1 MLVINWLFATFLC
14 MIILPSKVFW
24 KEQQFLEKERF
35 WILEYDANICFLHYF
50 HGPPSF
56 WWQTDTE
63 KVQKNTNSKLES
75 ICFCQKLVKCEIWNW
90 PKKGI
95 FLEDHKSSQF
105 AKLFSSPLR
114 WQHERMLNKG
124 RELQHQ
130 LKLFRISFQ
139 DKYFLKEV
147 LLVCLFICIY
157 PPISSPSGGFSPM
170 IFASIWDVCHNVSP
184 THKAVWFN
192 TNTQSCVSTAI
203 FKVNKQDTGK
213 PQALSPRQTP
223 NC

>member
-14 MIILPSKVFW
+14 MIILSSKVFW
-24 KEQQFLEKERF
+24 KDQQFLEKERF
-35 WILEYDANICFLHYF
+35 WILEYDANIWFLHYF
-50 HGPPSF
+50 HEPPSF

-130 LKLFRISFQ
+130 LQLFRISFQ

-157 PPISSPSGGFSPM
+157 PPISSPSGGRFFSDDLCLNMRCLPQCL
-170 IFASIWDVCHNVSP
+170 A
-184 THKAVWFN
+184 
-192 TNTQSCVSTAI
+192 NTQSRVI
-203 FKVNKQDTGK
+203 
-213 PQALSPRQTP
+213 
-223 NC
+223 

>member
-14 MIILPSKVFW
+14 MIILSSKVFW
-24 KEQQFLEKERF
+24 KDQQFLEKERF
-35 WILEYDANICFLHYF
+35 WILEYDANIWFLHYF
-50 HGPPSF
+50 HEPPSF

-130 LKLFRISFQ
+130 LQLFRISFQ

-147 LLVCLFICIY
+147 LLVCLFI
-157 PPISSPSGGFSPM
+157 SSVRSSSGYHGLIEIRSAAA
-170 IFASIWDVCHNVSP
+170 ASN
-184 THKAVWFN
+184 F
-192 TNTQSCVSTAI
+192 
-203 FKVNKQDTGK
+203 FKFFKFF
-213 PQALSPRQTP
+213 RF
-223 NC
+223 